1 MCAPFVRSNLICSA
15 SAGPGLLGTTER
27 GTDGPPKNRRGAGGR
42 GWTPLRYFSPTPE
55 TTSAVVY
62 RELRGAVASGGERVV
77 VDEPAG
83 AVPLRGRYARGLSW

>member
-1 MCAPFVRSNLICSA
+1 MCAPFVRSDFICSA
-15 SAGPGLLGTTER
+15 SAGPGLLGATER
-27 GTDGPPKNRRGAGGR
+27 GTNGPPKNRRGAMRGR
-42 GWTPLRYFSPTPE
+42 RTPLRYFSPTPE

>member
-1 MCAPFVRSNLICSA
+1 M
-15 SAGPGLLGTTER
+15 GTTER
-27 GTDGPPKNRRGAGGR
+27 GTDGTPKNRRGAGGR

>member
-1 MCAPFVRSNLICSA
+1 MLGLSRPWAIGGDR
-15 SAGPGLLGTTER
+15 AGYER
-27 GTDGPPKNRRGAGGR
+27 PTPKNRRGAMRGR
-42 GWTPLRYFSPTPE
+42 RTPLRYFSPTPE